1 MPEPQKPALVLVDD
15 EPQILDS
22 LTQLLDD
29 TCEIHA
35 FTSGHPALA
44 FLRKNEVA
52 IIISDHRMPDMLGT
66 ILLERAKLI
75 SPGTVRIL
83 LTGYSDM
90 DAVINSVNSSSVF
103 RYLRKPW
110 NHEVLR
116 SIVRTALINYQMAK
130 KRGASASLL
139 ASSDNGGAQPASG
152 IAAPTTRDAAG
163 STSLIQ
169 DIEEAALSKGLFAES
184 TLPEPASEPTR
195 LTAASVSDKE
205 FLQVYVP
212 FLRSQDESLENI
224 LVINPDIAELEQLG
238 EGIGGK
244 YRAVV
249 VTAAARAR
257 ELLLKGLEF
266 DAILIDEKMIGTEES
281 RFLSLINDAAPKI
294 PKVLMISP
302 ERLTQVKPF
311 LNQPA
316 APKFELASLSSEMSR
331 PPHHSE
337 TLAEVARLRT
347 IQKPLTLISIIDN
360 LKLAMER

>member
-66 ILLERAKLI
+66 VLLEHAKLI

-139 ASSDNGGAQPASG
+139 ASSDGNSAQPASG
-152 IAAPTTRDAAG
+152 AAGRDAAG

-184 TLPEPASEPTR
+184 TLPEPVPEPFAP
-195 LTAASVSDKE
+195 TAANASDKE

-249 VTAAARAR
+249 VTAAERAR
-257 ELLLKGLEF
+257 ELLSKGLEF
-266 DAILIDEKMIGTEES
+266 DAILIDEKMMGTEGS

-294 PKVLMISP
+294 PKVLMLSP

-316 APKFELASLSSEMSR
+316 VPKFELASLSSEMSR

-360 LKLAMER
+360 LKLAMEH